1 MVMGYRATGTE
12 VVKTTSA
19 DCTFSVFGEGKNREV
34 VWELEGENK
43 GLFVSG
49 FPRLKIVCRL
59 RGRSQS
65 GGD

>member
-12 VVKTTSA
+12 VVETTSA
-19 DCTFSVFGEGKNREV
+19 DCAFSVFGEGKNREV